1 MRDAYL
7 SDLSFALGERSQ
19 TLEEAAT
26 QGLTR
31 TSVAVLR
38 EAGFERHYVCAE
50 DTSPYRLATQCL
62 EPLADRLRDADAIV
76 YSTCL
81 PYNANIGSVDAFA
94 ATGDVKFLMDFPA
107 SHLQRHFAMDRA
119 QVFGLTQQAC
129 TGLLGS
135 LRLARMLMQDDP
147 VINKVLCVT
156 ADRFPPGAHYEQA
169 YNLISDGAAACIVS
183 STPRGFR
190 ILAAHGITNGALA
203 QASNDEVLG
212 SFFGYAHRVIQETLA
227 RAGLN
232 LEDID
237 WIVPQ
242 NTHRKA
248 WQILGRLMPFDADR
262 IVSPTIGDIGH
273 VISADNI
280 INLKHLFDSDRIRP
294 GEKVLLFMAG
304 YGLNWQCIV
313 LEKEHEA

>member
-1 MRDAYL
+1 MRDAYI

-19 TLEEAAT
+19 TLDEAAA

-31 TSVAVLR
+31 SSVAALR
-38 EAGFERHYVCAE
+38 EAGFERHHICAE
-50 DTSPYRLATQCL
+50 GTSAYRLATQCL
-62 EPLADRLRDADAIV
+62 EPLAEGLRDADAIV

-81 PYNANIGSVDAFA
+81 PQNASIGLADAFA

-107 SHLQRHFAMDRA
+107 SHLQRHFSMDRA

-129 TGLLGS
+129 TGVLGS
-135 LRLARMLMQDDP
+135 LRLARMLLQDDP
-147 VINKVLCVT
+147 AIDKVLCVT
-156 ADRFPPGAHYEQA
+156 ADRFPRGAHYEQG

-183 STPRGFR
+183 SMPQGFR

-203 QASNDEVLG
+203 QASDDEVLG
-212 SFFGYAHRVIQETLA
+212 SFFSYAHRVIQETVA
-227 RAGLN
+227 KAGLT

-248 WQILGRLMPFDADR
+248 WQILGRLMPFDAGR
-262 IVSPTIGDIGH
+262 IASPTIGDVGH

-280 INLKHLFDSDRIRP
+280 INLKHLIDSDRIRP

-304 YGLNWQCIV
+304 YGLNWQCVV